1 MQAFVTLNQAL
12 IMDGNLCEVDNSS
25 TRRKQQLKAK
35 RRPVRFE
42 RKLYHSLCEQEENYT
57 C

>member
-12 IMDGNLCEVDNSS
+12 IMDDNLCEVDNSS
-25 TRRKQQLKAK
+25 TRGKHQLKAK
-35 RRPVRFE
+35 RGPIKFE
-42 RKLYHSLCEQEENYT
+42 RKFHYSHVQAEENYT